1 MFLLEYSEKQH
12 CFHYNYY
19 NSHRGRLQSKMFV
32 NDYRPI
38 TIVSEDIAT
47 ENWFLTIQAQ
57 CMRLDSSFE
66 EASETILLALLN
78 HLEKEE

>member
-12 CFHYNYY
+12 CFHYNYF
-19 NSHRGRLQSKMFV
+19 NSRRGGLQSELFI

-38 TIVSEDIAT
+38 TIVPEDIAT
-47 ENWFLTIQAQ
+47 ESWFLTIQSH
-57 CMRLDSSFE
+57 CMKVNSSFE
-66 EASETILLALLN
+66 YASETILLALLN